1 MGILRILHAF
11 TPSDTQS
18 RVQCIKRLQT
28 IVTDLGA
35 FVHCLTILAGEETRL
50 DDLLLDLYLY
60 YGSIGLGMASPKL
73 RAGTVAMLATL
84 FPVAENMITPMFGQ
98 LVTLAGSDK
107 WWEMH
112 AHLLTLCGALLEGEM
127 HHRMDKQHGTN
138 KPTHIQS

>member
-1 MGILRILHAF
+1 M
-11 TPSDTQS
+11 
-18 RVQCIKRLQT
+18 
-28 IVTDLGA
+28 
-35 FVHCLTILAGEETRL
+35 HCLTILAGEETRL

-98 LVTLAGSDK
+98 LVSLAGSDK

-127 HHRMDKQHGTN
+127 HHRMDKQHGN
-138 KPTHIQS
+138 SLDLAELNLNSIQSHSIMQLKLTLTLPLT